1 MQLSRAGHTSAID
14 YHEEFRS
21 KQLCLKAAAV
31 TISFSPMCSLY
42 SKEVAKAAKT
52 GRVMALLDPNK
63 QL

>member
-1 MQLSRAGHTSAID
+1 M
-14 YHEEFRS
+14 
-21 KQLCLKAAAV
+21 LKAAAV

-42 SKEVAKAAKT
+42 SKEVEKAAKT